1 MVEDPPRHTRSPDEP
16 ITIDGTAE
24 RISEPTDAA
33 SPAGETTPPRET
45 PEPASAGFD
54 AEKPETPAETVA
66 AGPEPEPVKAET
78 PETDKT
84 EAEKTEADREE
95 PARAATWTQAPA
107 VVKQT
112 ATSTLVAAGIF
123 GGLVALALA
132 GAMQYAGVLPSAG
145 VTKPAD
151 TSALSAEIDTLRQ
164 QIAALPT
171 TSGPATPDPALD
183 QRIAALEAKV
193 APLAEGIDKVSSGL
207 AALSQTAANG
217 SGDVTGRLDAIEKKL
232 SEPQNDGAVART
244 IALTAL
250 RSAMDRG
257 GAFSAEL
264 DALASVSQNDPTIEE
279 LRPLA
284 SGSLASRAELVEQ
297 FPDTAFAMLEAV
309 NQPGPE
315 SGIGERLLAS
325 ALSIVKVRNV
335 GDVEGTGP
343 DAITARIEDRLK
355 KGALKD
361 AAAEWETL
369 PEAAKT
375 AGSAFKAKLDARI
388 RAEDLL
394 SAVAAATNKQS

>member
-16 ITIDGTAE
+16 ITIEGTAQ
-24 RISEPTDAA
+24 RITEPTDTA
-33 SPAGETTPPRET
+33 SPAEDNAPPPQET
-45 PEPASAGFD
+45 PDAASAGLEAD
-54 AEKPETPAETVA
+54 KPQAPPETVA
-66 AGPEPEPVKAET
+66 AEPEPEPVKVEPAET
-78 PETDKT
+78 PEPEET
-84 EAEKTEADREE
+84 EPPR
-95 PARAATWTQAPA
+95 PPTWTQAPPA
-107 VVKQT
+107 PTAVKQT

-132 GAMQYAGVLPSAG
+132 GAMQYAGVLPGAG
-145 VTKPAD
+145 ATKPAD
-151 TSALSAEIDTLRQ
+151 TGALSAEIDALRQ
-164 QIAALPT
+164 QVAALPT
-171 TSGPATPDPALD
+171 APVAPAPDPALE

-193 APLAEGIDKVSSGL
+193 APLADDIDKVSNGL
-207 AALSQTAANG
+207 AALGQTAASG
-217 SGDVTGRLDAIEKKL
+217 TGDVTARLDEIEKKL

-250 RSAMDRG
+250 RSAIDRG

-264 DALASVSQNDPTIEE
+264 DALASVSHDDPDIGE

-284 SGSLASRAELVEQ
+284 SGDLPSRAELVEQ
-297 FPDTAFAMLEAV
+297 FPDVAFAMIEAV
-309 NQPGPE
+309 NQPGPD
-315 SGIGERLLAS
+315 SGIGERLFAS

-343 DAITARIEDRLK
+343 DAITARIEDKLK

-361 AAAEWETL
+361 AVAEWDTL

-375 AGSAFKAKLDARI
+375 AGAAFKARLDARI

>member
-16 ITIDGTAE
+16 ITIEGTAE
-24 RISEPTDAA
+24 RITEPTDTA
-33 SPAGETTPPRET
+33 SPAEDNAPPPQET
-45 PEPASAGFD
+45 PDAASAGLEAD
-54 AEKPETPAETVA
+54 KPQAPPETVA
-66 AGPEPEPVKAET
+66 AEPEPEPVKVEPAET
-78 PETDKT
+78 PEPEET
-84 EAEKTEADREE
+84 E
-95 PARAATWTQAPA
+95 PPRAPTWTQAPPA
-107 VVKQT
+107 PTAVKQT

-132 GAMQYAGVLPSAG
+132 GAMQYAGVLPGAG
-145 VTKPAD
+145 ATKPAD
-151 TSALSAEIDTLRQ
+151 TGALSAEIDALRQ
-164 QIAALPT
+164 QVAALPT
-171 TSGPATPDPALD
+171 APVAPATDPALE

-193 APLAEGIDKVSSGL
+193 APLADDIDKVSNGL
-207 AALSQTAANG
+207 AALGQTAASG
-217 SGDVTGRLDAIEKKL
+217 TGDVTARLDEIEKKL

-250 RSAMDRG
+250 RSAIDRG

-264 DALASVSQNDPTIEE
+264 DALASVSHDDPAIGE

-284 SGSLASRAELVEQ
+284 SGDLPSRAELVEQ
-297 FPDTAFAMLEAV
+297 FPDVAFAMIEAV
-309 NQPGPE
+309 NQPGPD
-315 SGIGERLLAS
+315 SGIGERLFAS

-343 DAITARIEDRLK
+343 DAITARIEDKLK

-361 AAAEWETL
+361 AVAEWDTL

-375 AGSAFKAKLDARI
+375 AGAAFKARLDARI